1 MKTNE
6 KNFQR
11 TDNKTFIL
19 RITIKKEDILKEYQ
33 EAIKHVQN
41 EFETKGFRKG
51 KVPLDVVEQQIN
63 KEHIVE
69 DVASKLISK
78 SYTEQVKEHDLKPI
92 IQPQVDFKNPPAS
105 FDKDWEIELTSCEL
119 PVLELSEKYVAEV
132 KKINAE
138 KPEKETVE
146 AENKKVDQTIDVL
159 IKNSKV
165 KLPDILVNS
174 DIEHHLSNLIEQAQQ
189 VGLTVPQYL
198 KGKNQ
203 TLEQYKE
210 TLKAQIEKE
219 WTINLAISKVAEA
232 QKIEVTEKEVDE
244 IVKGNPNLSSNLNFV
259 YYLLIQQKVFAYLK
273 KL

>member
-6 KNFQR
+6 KNFQK
-11 TDNKTFIL
+11 TADKTFTL
-19 RITIKKEDILKEYQ
+19 HITIKKDDVLREYQ

-69 DVASKLISK
+69 DVASRLISK
-78 SYTEQVKEHDLKPI
+78 AYTEEVKANDLKPI
-92 IQPQVDFKNPPAS
+92 IQPIVDFKNPPAS
-105 FDKDWEIELTSCEL
+105 FDKDWEIDLTSCEL
-119 PVLELSEKYVAEV
+119 PDLELNEKYVTEI

-138 KPEKETVE
+138 KPEKETAE
-146 AENKKVDQTIDVL
+146 AGNKKIDETIDILV
-159 IKNSKV
+159 KNSKV

-174 DIEHHLSNLIEQAQQ
+174 DIEHHLSHLVEQAEQ
-189 VGLTVPQYL
+189 VGLTVAQYL
-198 KGKNQ
+198 KSKNQ

-210 TLKAQIEKE
+210 TLKTQIEKE
-219 WTINLAISKVAEA
+219 WTINLAISKVAES
-232 QKIEVTEKEVDE
+232 QKIEVSEKEINE
-244 IVKGNPNLSSNLNFV
+244 IVGQNPNLSSNLNFV
-259 YYLLIQQKVFAYLK
+259 YYLLIQQKVFEYLK